1 MNIYRL
7 CDSTSGIMPDSGNI
21 KKADFDLGNK
31 SAVGGHS
38 GRDNSW
44 PRKDLG
50 IPPSTGR
57 LPTWGRARGG
67 RGESRRIIADNGG
80 SVVRNN

>member
-7 CDSTSGIMPDSGNI
+7 CDLTLDMMPRVGMI
-21 KKADFDLGNK
+21 KKTHFEGGNK
-31 SAVGGHS
+31 SAVGGQV
-38 GRDNSW
+38 GRGNSW

-50 IPPSTGR
+50 IPPSTGQ
-57 LPTWGRARGG
+57 LPTRGRARGG

>member
-7 CDSTSGIMPDSGNI
+7 CDSTSDMMPDSGKMKN
-21 KKADFDLGNK
+21 AYFDLGNK
-31 SAVGGHS
+31 SAEEGHS
-38 GRDNSW
+38 GKGISW
-44 PRKDLG
+44 PWKEID

-67 RGESRRIIADNGG
+67 RGESRWIIADNGG

>member
-7 CDSTSGIMPDSGNI
+7 CDLTSGMMPDSGKMKN
-21 KKADFDLGNK
+21 AYFVLGNK
-31 SAVGGHS
+31 SAVGGQV
-38 GRDNSW
+38 GGGNSW

-50 IPPSTGR
+50 IPPSTGQ
-57 LPTWGRARGG
+57 LPTWGRAWGG

-80 SVVRNN
+80 SVVRKY

>member
-7 CDSTSGIMPDSGNI
+7 CDSTSDMMPDSGKMKN
-21 KKADFDLGNK
+21 AYSVVGNK
-31 SAVGGHS
+31 SAVGGSS
-38 GRDNSW
+38 GRGNSCSCI
-44 PRKDLG
+44 DLG

-67 RGESRRIIADNGG
+67 RGESRWIIADNGG